1 MTFRPLTEPRD
12 FIILG
17 GRRSPGLAEIQG
29 AATPRNFDQR
39 RGHGVSGATLRFRG
53 TALADFKVLI
63 RLLTDQHWTD
73 WHAWKDVVARPGGE
87 SADAR
92 RLRAPALDIEH
103 PMLEDLGIRSVVVKD
118 VLQPVQTADGE
129 WTIEIRFLEYRPPV
143 RTLERTEGS
152 RARPPQPEDPVQ
164 RTIGRL
170 AGTAG
175 RLAANPNES
184 ASMRD
189 ITDAFAGL

>member
-73 WHAWKDVVARPGGE
+73 
-87 SADAR
+87 
-92 RLRAPALDIEH
+92 
-103 PMLEDLGIRSVVVKD
+103 
-118 VLQPVQTADGE
+118 
-129 WTIEIRFLEYRPPV
+129 
-143 RTLERTEGS
+143 
-152 RARPPQPEDPVQ
+152 
-164 RTIGRL
+164 
-170 AGTAG
+170 
-175 RLAANPNES
+175 
-184 ASMRD
+184 
-189 ITDAFAGL
+189 